1 VLFCSIYWKEFLDGL
16 LLEKQMRKFPWDLRI
31 YSIMC
36 HGDGVDEG
44 EAKEIYE
51 QALKDILNIPP
62 SIIPQVIWELCEN
75 NFAEDMLWLDT
86 LLRRCHDSTNV
97 YSLLW
102 SEEVYKLC
110 GKQEVNTPIPMV
122 NILTIFV
129 NTRSQMNCMINQ
141 VRSSFVSERWMLWV
155 KHVEAFRQLM
165 STWPKFPDHLRTP
178 VPTENECLFEETELN
193 IFTFYAQTHF
203 NYIGCLPVVPCCIPD
218 FSPLWMYNVYCK
230 SP

>member
-1 VLFCSIYWKEFLDGL
+1 
-16 LLEKQMRKFPWDLRI
+16 
-31 YSIMC
+31 MC

-44 EAKEIYE
+44 EAKEIHE
-51 QALKDILNIPP
+51 QALDAFKADASEAKDVFNWVDVQFNCCLAKTIEFCGLLFRLKDILNIPP

-75 NFAEDMLWLDT
+75 NFAEDMLWLDA

-110 GKQEVNTPIPMV
+110 GKQEVNTPISMV

-141 VRSSFVSERWMLWV
+141 V
-155 KHVEAFRQLM
+155 
-165 STWPKFPDHLRTP
+165 
-178 VPTENECLFEETELN
+178 
-193 IFTFYAQTHF
+193 
-203 NYIGCLPVVPCCIPD
+203 
-218 FSPLWMYNVYCK
+218 
-230 SP
+230 